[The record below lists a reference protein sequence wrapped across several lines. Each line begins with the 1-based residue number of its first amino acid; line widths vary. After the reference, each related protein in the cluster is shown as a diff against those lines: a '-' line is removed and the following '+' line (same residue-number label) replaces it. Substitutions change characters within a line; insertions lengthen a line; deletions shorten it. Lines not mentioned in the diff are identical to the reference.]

1 MSWKLRLVPSCL
13 ALSWFKRPDGW
24 SEHTRKFF
32 RWEHHR
38 CLVDWIRVL
47 LTFLSLILIQNNW
60 QKQKSLVNLSTR
72 AKNFGRELECWIY
85 KREFRLLTLGL
96 SETENR
102 FCRRI
107 FLRPKLQTILNF
119 GVFSWKL
126 KLWFSYKPYLVPYF
140 LILWPNQKWD
150 VFFSTAVAQPRL
162 VKLWLRWQDLLGLFS
177 YYLQCKIPLQPIKEE
192 SFSIWNNLKRLII
205 VWW

>member
-1 MSWKLRLVPSCL
+1 M
-13 ALSWFKRPDGW
+13 DDQNTQG
-24 SEHTRKFF
+24 KFF
-32 RWEHHR
+32 RWEHLR
-38 CLVDWIRVL
+38 YLMDWIRARSTTHISFPHLDSKQLAETKIFGQFVDAR
-47 LTFLSLILIQNNW
+47 
-60 QKQKSLVNLSTR
+60 QK
-72 AKNFGRELECWIY
+72 FWPGLECWIDE
-85 KREFRLLTLGL
+85 REFRLLTLGL

-150 VFFSTAVAQPRL
+150 VLSTAVAQPRL
-162 VKLWLRWQDLLGLFS
+162 VKLYLRWQDVLGLFF
-177 YYLQCKIPLQPIKEE
+177 YCLQWKFHYSQ
-192 SFSIWNNLKRLII
+192 
-205 VWW
+205 